1 MPEDIHW
8 QKYSARYK
16 TYPLHLEAGEPA
28 PGLIVCIPVYAEP
41 NLIITLESLLAC
53 DVPDKQVDVII
64 LFNKSSRMTKA
75 EGMLHH
81 QAWLETLGWINLH
94 QQEGLRFR
102 PFFLEELPDLK
113 GGVGWARKMVL
124 DEAARLLSQE
134 GVMLCLDSDC
144 TVAYNYLKAVSDFFE
159 SHPSCDAVSIYY
171 EHHLDT
177 LVQDERQAIT
187 QYELH
192 LRYLVHAMRWAGHP
206 FAFQTVGSSM
216 AVRRKGYFAHGGM
229 NTRQAGEDFY
239 FLQKFIEVDSLQ
251 EIKNTTVYPSARIS
265 DRVPFGTG
273 RAMSQLM
280 PGNAA
285 WMTADFMVFRLIQPL
300 LLQTDVLRKLLSQSH
315 DDESFEAGLRKM
327 DLHQDVISF
336 LKQMDFEKH
345 GREILL
351 HTSTYA
357 NFRRRFFR
365 YFNSFMMIRYMHYM
379 RDHFYPDVPIGHAAN
394 EMSQIAYPDAVQGGS
409 AEELLLLFRHLD
421 RQE

>member
-16 TYPLHLEAGEPA
+16 TYPLNLEAGDPA

-41 NLIITLESLLAC
+41 NLITTLESLRSC
-53 DVPDKQVDVII
+53 DLPDIQVEVIL
-64 LFNKSSRMTKA
+64 LFNMSSRMNEADVVKHR
-75 EGMLHH
+75 E
-81 QAWLETLGWINLH
+81 AWLECLAWTNLYQH
-94 QQEGLRFR
+94 VGLKFR
-102 PFFLEELPDLK
+102 PVFLEDLPDPK

-134 GVMLCLDSDC
+134 GVMVCLDSDC
-144 TVAYNYLKAVSDFFE
+144 TLAPNYLRAVYDYFHN
-159 SHPSCDAVSIYY
+159 HPACNAVSIYY
-171 EHHLDT
+171 EHHLEILGT
-177 LVQDERQAIT
+177 HERYAIM

-216 AVRRKGYFAHGGM
+216 AVRRKGYLAHGGM

-251 EIKNTTVYPSARIS
+251 EVKNTTVYPSARIS

-280 PGNAA
+280 AA
-285 WMTADFMVFRLIQPL
+285 NSEWMTADFKVFRLIKT
-300 LLQTDVLRKLLSQSH
+300 LLQQTDELRKLLSQTIKAEMSE
-315 DDESFEAGLRKM
+315 DAMLKLK
-327 DLHQDVISF
+327 LHPDVISF
-336 LKQMDFEKH
+336 LKEIDFVEH
-345 GREILL
+345 CQEIML

-379 RDHFYPDVPIGHAAN
+379 RDRFYADVPIGQAAS
-394 EMSQIAYPDAVQGGS
+394 ELIQILDAAAATGMDVEKVLS
-409 AEELLLLFRHLD
+409 RFRYLD
-421 RQE
+421 KQ

>member
-16 TYPLHLEAGEPA
+16 TYPLNLEAGELA
-28 PGLIVCIPVYAEP
+28 PGLVVCIPVYAEP
-41 NLIITLESLLAC
+41 DLISTLESLLAC
-53 DVPDKQVDVII
+53 ELPDIQVEVIL
-64 LFNKSSRMTKA
+64 LFNMSNRMTEA
-75 EGMLHH
+75 EVVIHH
-81 QAWLETLGWINLH
+81 KTWLESVAWINTH
-94 QQEGLRFR
+94 QQEGLKFR
-102 PFFLEELPDLK
+102 PVFLDDLPDLK

-134 GVMLCLDSDC
+134 GIMLCLDSDC
-144 TVAYNYLKAVSDFFE
+144 TVAPNYLSVVFNHFQY
-159 SHPSCDAVSIYY
+159 HPACNAVSIYY
-171 EHHLDT
+171 EHNMDT
-177 LVQDERQAIT
+177 LGQQERHAIM

-216 AVRRKGYFAHGGM
+216 AVRRKGYLAHGGM

-251 EIKNTTVYPSARIS
+251 EIRNTTIYPSARIS

-273 RAMSQLM
+273 RAMSQLL
-280 PGNAA
+280 PGNSA
-285 WMTADFMVFRLIQPL
+285 WMTADFIVFRLIKPL
-300 LLQTDVLRKLLSQSH
+300 LQQTDELRKLLSQS
-315 DDESFEAGLRKM
+315 DEDERPETGLLTLNL
-327 DLHQDVISF
+327 DPDVISF
-336 LKQMDFEKH
+336 LKQIDFIEH
-345 GREILL
+345 CQEILL

-379 RDHFYPDVPIGHAAN
+379 RDHFFPDVPIEQAAN
-394 EMSQIAYPDAVQGGS
+394 ELTQMTDTDALPGMSG
-409 AEELLLLFRHLD
+409 EEVLTRFRYLD
-421 RQE
+421 KQ